1 MMCCRLVGGI
11 FGGHSG
17 FPASEGIKDYK
28 KGNKD
33 GERTR
38 FMRSYL
44 KSGCSKEEVGHFSQ
58 VKTGRMT
65 RNDLKFTREV

>member
-1 MMCCRLVGGI
+1 MMCCRLVGGT
-11 FGGHSG
+11 FGAAHSG
-17 FPASEGIKDYK
+17 FPASEEIKDYK

-44 KSGCSKEEVGHFSQ
+44 KSGCSKEKVGHFSQ
-58 VKTGRMT
+58 VKTERMT
-65 RNDLKFTREV
+65 RNDLKLH